1 MRVRAWLYVFMCVT
15 KNIATVYDKIRGQ
28 PGVSIFAFSI
38 VQDKVHL
45 LFLLGILL
53 SGFSVASVNLEGPNI
68 WIESTYV
75 YTAISVAQ
83 IISGLEN

>member
-1 MRVRAWLYVFMCVT
+1 MCVT

-68 WIESTYV
+68 RAGKTDEGQWNTCEKKADV
-75 YTAISVAQ
+75 RRCQISWGQ
-83 IISGLEN
+83 R